1 MSREHC
7 SAANYPTTFTL
18 SYWPST
24 TNHCGGS
31 KVLIEDD
38 TQDVTSVKGD
48 TQVMCL
54 RIFTLSYTPHR
65 WLESEQQQQ
74 KHGCEGL

>member
-18 SYWPST
+18 SYWPSA
-24 TNHCGGS
+24 TNQSGGS

-38 TQDVTSVKGD
+38 IPK
-48 TQVMCL
+48 M
-54 RIFTLSYTPHR
+54 
-65 WLESEQQQQ
+65 
-74 KHGCEGL
+74 